1 MDFLAETA
9 LLTHGLR
16 SISNEELRSAWTVSR
31 PCLAWVERGT
41 LRVGTMEEYLPFRSR
56 GEKVGRIDCEHLEDA
71 LKSGASGALTASGTM
86 AACHRLGVFLAV
98 SCGIGGIGDIRGEE
112 LCPDLPALV
121 RYPVAL
127 LATAPKDML
136 DVPATFGWLWQHGV
150 HVAGSECTGYLFH
163 STCVALD
170 EGLAGYGTAE
180 AVRRAAERGLLL
192 LRPIPEEERIAD
204 LSILHATIS
213 AGKQAEALGSYYHPA
228 ANGEIDRRTGGE
240 SSRMQLRSFLANV
253 QAALELN

>member
-56 GEKVGRIDCEHLEDA
+56 GEEVGRIDCEHLEDA

-98 SCGIGGIGDIRGEE
+98 SCGIGYEFVMLQYNQRFRD
-112 LCPDLPALV
+112 V
-121 RYPVAL
+121 R
-127 LATAPKDML
+127 
-136 DVPATFGWLWQHGV
+136 
-150 HVAGSECTGYLFH
+150 HVIQFAFYLFGIN
-163 STCVALD
+163 VL
-170 EGLAGYGTAE
+170 
-180 AVRRAAERGLLL
+180 
-192 LRPIPEEERIAD
+192 
-204 LSILHATIS
+204 S
-213 AGKQAEALGSYYHPA
+213 AGPA
-228 ANGEIDRRTGGE
+228 RH
-240 SSRMQLRSFLANV
+240 
-253 QAALELN
+253 